1 MAPDSLGHRL
11 NNFNGEIAMFTR
23 FALVSALCIVAFATS
38 AQGSGL
44 PVPTVEYSADRIME
58 TEAGTFEGKVY
69 AAKDKERS
77 ETTMR
82 GMTSVMILRRDKQ
95 LGYMLMPMQKMYQQ
109 MDFAKAQ
116 QQSGAQPA
124 DQVDITEV
132 GSETIEGQ
140 STTKYKLIMKDGSA
154 GGFMWFTRDGIM
166 VKMDTVVK
174 SGRDKSRMTITLKNV
189 KVGSQDPSLFEVPAG
204 YNAMPSFAGFGG
216 AGGAARGGVF
226 GR

>member
-1 MAPDSLGHRL
+1 
-11 NNFNGEIAMFTR
+11 MFTR
-23 FALVSALCIVAFATS
+23 FALVSALCIVAFATR
-38 AQGSGL
+38 AQGAGL

-77 ETTMR
+77 ETSLR

-116 QQSGAQPA
+116 AQSGSQPV
-124 DQVDITEV
+124 DQVEITEV
-132 GSETIEGQ
+132 GSDTIEGQ
-140 STTKYKLIMKDGSA
+140 ATTKYKLIMKDGSA
-154 GGFMWFTRDGIM
+154 GGFMWFTKDGIM
-166 VKMDTVVK
+166 MKMDSVVK
-174 SGRDKSRMTITLKNV
+174 NGRDKTRVTLTLKNL
-189 KVGSQDPSLFEVPAG
+189 KIGAQDASLFEVPAG

-216 AGGAARGGVF
+216 AARGVF
-226 GR
+226 NH